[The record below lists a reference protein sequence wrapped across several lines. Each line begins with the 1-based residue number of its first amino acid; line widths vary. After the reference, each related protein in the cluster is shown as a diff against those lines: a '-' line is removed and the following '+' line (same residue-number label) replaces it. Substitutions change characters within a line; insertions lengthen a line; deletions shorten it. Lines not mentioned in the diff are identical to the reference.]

1 MKIEDQLI
9 ALFRKPFGS
18 INLSGRL
25 LFCPICGELYPSH
38 HNGVNHENLSPE
50 QIEDLQNYYGRANMN
65 AEEVNG
71 FVLENKSVLAGIT
84 NRVINVDQTWIDA
97 GFKFINESDEK

>member
-1 MKIEDQLI
+1 
-9 ALFRKPFGS
+9 
-18 INLSGRL
+18 
-25 LFCPICGELYPSH
+25 
-38 HNGVNHENLSPE
+38 
-50 QIEDLQNYYGRANMN
+50 MN

>member
-25 LFCPICGELYPSH
+25 LFCPICGELYPKH

-50 QIEDLQNYYGRANMN
+50 QTEDIQNYYGRANLN
-65 AEEVNG
+65 AEEVNN
-71 FVLENKSVLAGIT
+71 FVLENKDALKETTG
-84 NRVINVDQTWIDA
+84 RVINIDQTWIEA
-97 GFKFINESDEK
+97 GFKFIEEEASK